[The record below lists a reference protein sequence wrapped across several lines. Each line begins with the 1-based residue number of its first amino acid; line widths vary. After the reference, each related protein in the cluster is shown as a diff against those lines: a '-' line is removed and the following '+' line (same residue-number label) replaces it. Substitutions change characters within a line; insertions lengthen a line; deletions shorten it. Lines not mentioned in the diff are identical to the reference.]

1 MSEGRREDVLA
12 TLRATDEPMT
22 IVAIA
27 DELDVHPNTVRYR
40 LKRIA
45 EATGFSPLEARD
57 AYALRLALTV
67 GRLEPG
73 GPAA

>member
-27 DELDVHPNTVRYR
+27 DELDVHPNTV
-40 LKRIA
+40 
-45 EATGFSPLEARD
+45 
-57 AYALRLALTV
+57 
-67 GRLEPG
+67 
-73 GPAA
+73 